1 LTNDLLSR
9 LADCF
14 TESGLGSRQDA
25 YLIIIP
31 ALRYLS
37 KLPSARDAL
46 PDIYSHAGK
55 HRKAGDFHE
64 AEKSLKFAWE
74 IALGTH
80 NEHQENTGLDTAMLE
95 LGELYRYALFSK
107 DSSQQEFGRKGI
119 FWMQRQPQFASVA
132 EVTNRYIELEKL
144 KRSRPNGGPTAQGVI
159 AAISGN
165 NRIESLWLIS
175 QVREVLSPDNK
186 DGRTVLS
193 WAAQQGWPEVVKAAL
208 EIGSAIDSADK
219 LNRTPLSYASEHGRD
234 DVIRILMKN
243 QALPI
248 VEDSSRRTPL
258 SYAAAG
264 GFVRVMEILMND
276 QRVTTLAKDK
286 DLCSPLYWAAKKG
299 KGNATK
305 WLLGKNAVIDDPDRN
320 GLTPLIVALSNR
332 QESTAEILAKEVA
345 KFNISIE
352 KTKAWQWAVENGEW
366 TCAAF
371 LLKLSNEESAK
382 NTSNMVRRK
391 AIYLG
396 LFSPDDYSQGRAET
410 ALTLR
415 LGNLLETE
423 ITVRVFA
430 EHYIHTAIT
439 LETVRGVAGGK
450 YNVVARL
457 WELEGVEASAKDNLP
472 FNSNKRGFK
481 IIDLLLDQLGKEV
494 KITADVV
501 EAAAKNKRS
510 GREVMELLLNKRG
523 GEVIITPEVTQ
534 AAAGNEESGKKVIEL
549 LFNRRAKVKD
559 IEAIVKIVAGK
570 FDGNIMKLLL
580 KGREEEVDIT
590 EEIVQAA
597 AGNRMGG
604 SSVMKILLDKRGKE
618 IGPDLR
624 RAAEAVV
631 NSSR

>member
-1 LTNDLLSR
+1 MVGATKEDMERAETEIRFWTEDFPASTSTEKLTKIPEYVDMGPDTLWEVRKDGGKIRTITTIPNSRKDLSKLLLLRVFGWQAAELPASRGAGDSSTEVFASTTAVGHSISAMCAQDIYQSFLCAITAVVDSIGGQTKGLQRSEKFCLTNDLLSR

-144 KRSRPNGGPTAQGVI
+144 KRSRPNGGPTAQSVI

-234 DVIRILMKN
+234 DVVRILMKN

-382 NTSNMVRRK
+382 NTSNM
-391 AIYLG
+391 
-396 LFSPDDYSQGRAET
+396 
-410 ALTLR
+410 
-415 LGNLLETE
+415 
-423 ITVRVFA
+423 
-430 EHYIHTAIT
+430 
-439 LETVRGVAGGK
+439 
-450 YNVVARL
+450 
-457 WELEGVEASAKDNLP
+457 
-472 FNSNKRGFK
+472 
-481 IIDLLLDQLGKEV
+481 
-494 KITADVV
+494 
-501 EAAAKNKRS
+501 
-510 GREVMELLLNKRG
+510 
-523 GEVIITPEVTQ
+523 
-534 AAAGNEESGKKVIEL
+534 
-549 LFNRRAKVKD
+549 
-559 IEAIVKIVAGK
+559 
-570 FDGNIMKLLL
+570 
-580 KGREEEVDIT
+580 
-590 EEIVQAA
+590 
-597 AGNRMGG
+597 
-604 SSVMKILLDKRGKE
+604 
-618 IGPDLR
+618 
-624 RAAEAVV
+624 
-631 NSSR
+631 